1 MKYSSQQSTRLTKGE
16 LSRTAGVGEGREE
29 KKHNQEGQRKETMAE
44 GRKEF
49 LTTRG
54 ALPMGCKIGQEVAM
68 IMVLGLVAQVGG
80 AKEEAKMALFGEYM
94 RRGVA
99 GLEKSRWRRRSSCQQ
114 KKRNY
119 VARRDICGRQ
129 LLRIILQKRQ
139 GSMEDCSH
147 RVPAREF
154 HL

>member
-1 MKYSSQQSTRLTKGE
+1 MKYSSQQFTRLTKGE

-29 KKHNQEGQRKETMAE
+29 KKHNQEGHRKETMAE

-80 AKEEAKMALFGEYM
+80 AKEAVCEVLAEEVQTG
-94 RRGVA
+94 GVLLA
-99 GLEKSRWRRRSSCQQ
+99 GHQSPL
-114 KKRNY
+114 
-119 VARRDICGRQ
+119 
-129 LLRIILQKRQ
+129 
-139 GSMEDCSH
+139 
-147 RVPAREF
+147 
-154 HL
+154 